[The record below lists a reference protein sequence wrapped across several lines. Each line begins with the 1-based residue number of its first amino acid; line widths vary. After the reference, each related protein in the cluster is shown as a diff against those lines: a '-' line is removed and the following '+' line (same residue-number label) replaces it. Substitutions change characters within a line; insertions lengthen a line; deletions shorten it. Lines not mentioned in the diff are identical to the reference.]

1 MLKKFGVKLLILVMV
16 GVISTTDLLAQ
27 SRVRFARGRTSAS
40 LSGTLAAGGERSYV
54 LGARSGQTLTATL
67 SCGNGRC
74 DFAQGARHDTQYSQ
88 YVDRNGDV
96 YITIH
101 NHGNRATR
109 FTFTVSIQ

>member
-1 MLKKFGVKLLILVMV
+1 MPIKTFLNLCLLRANPQYRAV
-16 GVISTTDLLAQ
+16 TDP
-27 SRVRFARGRTSAS
+27 
-40 LSGTLAAGGERSYV
+40 Y
-54 LGARSGQTLTATL
+54 SGQTLTATL